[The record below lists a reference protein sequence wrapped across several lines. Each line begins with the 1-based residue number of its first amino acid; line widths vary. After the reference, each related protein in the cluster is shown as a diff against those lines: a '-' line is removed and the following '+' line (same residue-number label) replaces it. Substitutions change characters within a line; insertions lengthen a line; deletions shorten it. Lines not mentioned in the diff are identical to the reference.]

1 MQPEVL
7 RPGWA
12 LPCTLGCSPVG
23 FSSGTRPPE
32 ILFRYRFI
40 PGEKSTLHFSACP
53 SLGEEPWTWATGQRD
68 VGREATLLGGACT
81 MGSSWWR
88 PQMRGSPFVHSEV
101 AFLVPRCGADPHR
114 LLFQKP
120 VGASALWH
128 LSLSWAVFTDSPR
141 GDPPGS
147 AHGGAE
153 GEPGDAGEGAGD
165 LRAPLP
171 TC

>member
-1 MQPEVL
+1 MLVQPDVL

-40 PGEKSTLHFSACP
+40 PEEKSTLHFSACP
-53 SLGEEPWTWATGQRD
+53 SLWEEPWTWAAGQRD
-68 VGREATLLGGACT
+68 VGREGTLLEGAYM

-101 AFLVPRCGADPHR
+101 AFLVPRCGPPSPAVSEACRSFRPSAPLSVLGCSHR
-114 LLFQKP
+114 LP
-120 VGASALWH
+120 
-128 LSLSWAVFTDSPR
+128 PR
-141 GDPPGS
+141 
-147 AHGGAE
+147 
-153 GEPGDAGEGAGD
+153 
-165 LRAPLP
+165 
-171 TC
+171 